1 MRKLIVFVFLFV
13 AVFFTT
19 GCDKEKPVIAF
30 SKTPFT
36 KETLYN
42 TTNEFKVGDR
52 IYFAVYNPK
61 QFKTRLLKLQVFKK
75 EDEKSEFWGYEYLYN
90 RTLELKNKTTFS
102 DYVVINN
109 RGFYIFQIFDFTD
122 FKQPVVIGMVRV
134 EPN

>member
-13 AVFFTT
+13 AVFFAT

>member
-1 MRKLIVFVFLFV
+1 MKKFFLILFIF
-13 AVFFTT
+13 AATFFIT

-42 TTNEFKVGDR
+42 TTNEFKVGER

-75 EDEKSEFWGYEYLYN
+75 ENEKSEFWGYEYLYN

-109 RGFYIFQIFDFTD
+109 TGFYIFQIFDFTD
-122 FKQPVVIGMVRV
+122 FKQPVAIGMVKV
-134 EPN
+134 EQN

>member
-1 MRKLIVFVFLFV
+1 MKKFFLILFIFV
-13 AVFFTT
+13 ATFFIA
-19 GCDKEKPVIAF
+19 GCSKDKPIIAF

-42 TTNEFKVGDR
+42 TTNEFKVGER

-134 EPN
+134 DPN

>member
-1 MRKLIVFVFLFV
+1 MKKFFLILFIFV
-13 AVFFTT
+13 ATFFIT
-19 GCDKEKPVIAF
+19 GCDKEKPVIVF

-42 TTNEFKVGDR
+42 TTNEFKVGER

-75 EDEKSEFWGYEYLYN
+75 ENEKSEFWGYEYLYN

-109 RGFYIFQIFDFTD
+109 TGFYIFQIFDFTD
-122 FKQPVVIGMVRV
+122 FKQPVAIGMVKV
-134 EPN
+134 E

>member
-1 MRKLIVFVFLFV
+1 MKKLFLFL
-13 AVFFTT
+13 FLTT
-19 GCDKEKPVIAF
+19 LFLCGCDKEKPVIAF

-42 TTNEFKVGDR
+42 TTNEFKVGER

-75 EDEKSEFWGYEYLYN
+75 EDEKSELWGYEYLYN
-90 RTLELKNKTTFS
+90 KTLELKNKTTFS

-109 RGFYIFQIFDFTD
+109 TGFYIFQIFDFTD
-122 FKQPVVIGMVRV
+122 FKQPVVIGLVRV
-134 EPN
+134 GQN